1 MIRIALIPA
10 LLLALAPAA
19 HADTQ
24 GVDES
29 SIPDW
34 TGNGELGFASARGN
48 STTES
53 LNARLN
59 LQYSLEAWT
68 HSVSVSGLRASSEF
82 PSADD
87 DGNVEYSRRNT
98 ANRYTFGTNSAYLMD
113 ERGTLNASL
122 RHEQDDF
129 GMWKRQQVLALSYGN
144 RLMDSERTT
153 LDLQAGPGYRHA
165 ESTREDRTESGLV
178 GRGMLGLK
186 YALTDN
192 TELVN
197 TLLVETGDYNTF
209 AQNDFGLSVSMN
221 DHIALKAGWQARH
234 NSDVDQGRKNTD
246 TLTTMNVVYKF
257 K

>member
-1 MIRIALIPA
+1 MIRHSLITA

-19 HADTQ
+19 FADTANIHEAQ
-24 GVDES
+24 VS
-29 SIPDW
+29 DW
-34 TGNGELGFASARGN
+34 TGNGELGFASAHGN

-59 LQYSLEAWT
+59 LQYSLENWT
-68 HSVSVSGLRASSEF
+68 HSIDVFGLRASSEL
-82 PSADD
+82 SIVDD
-87 DGNVEYSRRNT
+87 DGNVERTRRNT

-129 GMWKRQQVLALSYGN
+129 ATWRRQQVLALSYGN
-144 RLMDSERTT
+144 RLIDGTRTT
-153 LDLQAGPGYRHA
+153 LDIQAGPGYRHA
-165 ESTREDRTESGLV
+165 ESTLEDRTESGLV
-178 GRGMLGLK
+178 GRGMVGLK

-209 AQNDFGLSVSMN
+209 AQNELGVSVSMN
-221 DHIALKAGWQARH
+221 EHIALKAGWQARH
-234 NSDVDQGRKNTD
+234 NSEVDAGMKSTD
-246 TLTTMNVVYKF
+246 TLTTMNVVYRF

>member
-10 LLLALAPAA
+10 LFLALAPAA
-19 HADTQ
+19 HANT
-24 GVDES
+24 VDETPAS
-29 SIPDW
+29 NW
-34 TGNGELGFASARGN
+34 TGNGELGFASAHGN

-59 LQYSLEAWT
+59 LQYSLEDWT
-68 HSVSVSGLRASSEF
+68 HSVAVFGLRASSEF
-82 PSADD
+82 SIADG
-87 DGNVEYSRRNT
+87 DGNLERNRRNT
-98 ANRYTFGTNSAYLMD
+98 ANRYTLGTNSAYLMD

-129 GMWKRQQVLALSYGN
+129 ATWRRQQVLAISYGN
-144 RLMDSERTT
+144 RLVDGPRAK
-153 LDLQAGPGYRHA
+153 LDIQAGPGYRHA
-165 ESTREDRTESGLV
+165 ENAQEDRTESGLV
-178 GRGMLGLK
+178 GRGMMGLK

-209 AQNDFGLSVSMN
+209 AQNEFGLSVSMN

-234 NSDVDQGRKNTD
+234 NSDVDPGQKSTD